1 MNVNSSNAVAS
12 AERSAAVNV
21 RQRANALADRL
32 EQGARAL
39 ASFASGLT
47 VEQWQ
52 VRLPGDGRKVGVVVH
67 HVASVYTVEIQLA
80 QAIATGNPVVGVTKA
95 VIDDMNAG
103 HASEHDGAT
112 KEAAL
117 APLRQNSAAAAAAIR
132 ALSDEEL
139 DRAVTVSLYADAPLT
154 CQFFLEDHAVRHSYH
169 HLARIRAAL
178 A

>member
-1 MNVNSSNAVAS
+1 MNVRMSNVVSEESSPAIDGRA
-12 AERSAAVNV
+12 
-21 RQRANALADRL
+21 RANALAERL

-39 ASFASGLT
+39 ASFASDLT
-47 VEQWQ
+47 TEQWQ

-67 HVASVYTVEIQLA
+67 HVASVYPVEIQLA
-80 QAIATGNPVVGVTKA
+80 QAIAAGNPVIGVTKA

-112 KEAAL
+112 REAAL
-117 APLRQNSAAAAAAIR
+117 ELLRQNSAAAAAAIR
-132 ALSDEEL
+132 ALSDDEL

-178 A
+178 T